1 MGSARTEP
9 AVGAVR
15 IDPRC
20 ERSRHSALAAAVEL
34 LREDGLPGLTF
45 EAVAARSGVA
55 KTTLYRHFADRA
67 ALHLAAIESVGP
79 VAVMSVTG
87 DLRADLIDFLSGLEH
102 TLHHSD
108 FGAVLPTAID
118 GAERSEQMAALA
130 RAAAS
135 QRREYLTERLRVA
148 RDDGTLPDG
157 VDPDVLCSLLVG
169 PIFYRRFLSRQ
180 PYDAGF
186 VPALVDQVLHV
197 QPEPSPGT

>member
-1 MGSARTEP
+1 MSSLRTE
-9 AVGAVR
+9 R

-20 ERSRHSALAAAVEL
+20 ERSQQRALAAAVEL

-79 VAVMSVTG
+79 VVVMSVTH
-87 DLRADLIDFLSGLEH
+87 DLRADLVDFLSGLEH

-108 FGAVLPTAID
+108 FGAILPTAID
-118 GAERSEQMAALA
+118 GAERSEQMAELA

-135 QRREYLTERLRVA
+135 QRREQLTERLRVA
-148 RDDGTLPDG
+148 RHDGTLAGD
-157 VDPDVLCSLLVG
+157 VDLDLLSSLLVG

-180 PYDAGF
+180 PFDPAF
-186 VPALVDQVLHV
+186 VPALVDQVL
-197 QPEPSPGT
+197 QPQPAPSRRT